1 MAIGPAVSSVQ
12 AAAAYASAGAGAV
25 GASGASA
32 AAAGGVDFGA
42 ALSRAMETG
51 VQMGRTADASATQ
64 ALMGQGSVSDAVLAI
79 SRAELALQTAVSLR
93 DRVVAAYQEVMRMP
107 I

>member
-1 MAIGPAVSSVQ
+1 MAVGAIR
-12 AAAAYASAGAGAV
+12 AAAAYASAGAGAALGTSAV
-25 GASGASA
+25 EGAGAQ
-32 AAAGGVDFGA
+32 FGA
-42 ALSRAMETG
+42 ALSRALENG
-51 VQMGRTADASATQ
+51 VQIGRSADASATQ

-93 DRVVAAYQEVMRMP
+93 DRVVSAYQEVMRMP

>member
-1 MAIGPAVSSVQ
+1 MAIGAAQ
-12 AAAAYASAGAGAV
+12 AAAAYALAGAGPATPA
-25 GASGASA
+25 GAQASE
-32 AAAGGVDFGA
+32 GFGA
-42 ALSRAMETG
+42 ALTRAMESG
-51 VQMGRTADASATQ
+51 VQVGRSADAASTQ
-64 ALMGQGSVSDAVLAI
+64 ALMGQGSVSDAVLSI

>member
-1 MAIGPAVSSVQ
+1 MAVGAMVSPGQ
-12 AAAAYASAGAGAV
+12 AAAAYASAGAGRGLAI
-25 GASGASA
+25 GAE
-32 AAAGGVDFGA
+32 AAGAEAGFGA
-42 ALSRAMETG
+42 ALNRAMEAG
-51 VQMGRTADASATQ
+51 VQVGRNADAASTQ
-64 ALMGQGSVSDAVLAI
+64 ALMGQGSVSDAVLSI